1 MSARL
6 FTVRCAGL
14 LPILLAST
22 ALAGPLYWDWPEGV
36 PLTEVTLDGA
46 ALDEAGHLIAGLG
59 AGPLPPGGPEVFWCI
74 EADGRGGFYS
84 GTGHGGEIHHTD
96 ARGQARLVA
105 QVEAAEVF
113 SLLLLPGG
121 DLLAGCGP
129 EGELLRIGPD
139 GTVSELGQVPGGYV
153 WAMSAGPDGRIWLA
167 TGSPAAVWVLDKDGK
182 PGPAVELP
190 AQNVLDLAWDAAGHL
205 LASTQGPGLVYR
217 LDPAHP
223 DRPELLFAAR
233 PGRGAPVPAR
243 SRRRP
248 VRAGP
253 GGRRRDEDTGG
264 RARPGGGNGN
274 GNGNGG
280 GNGHGGMISLRDLQL
295 EVGPPRAALYR
306 LGDDGLVTPYW
317 SGETD
322 LMIAAWTERW
332 GWVGGGVVS
341 DDDGRST
348 LHRLTPPAGMQSL
361 AGWEG
366 GDVMAILPD
375 PARQR
380 LIVCEAHPGGL
391 SELSEQPAGPRVAV
405 SRIVDAGRS
414 VRWGRLRWQGQGEGT
429 APSWSVRSGNR
440 AEPDADWSAW
450 SDAWRGHD
458 EPIPAPAG
466 RYLQWRVAFP
476 QGEEAR
482 SWQVTGV
489 SLSAWRENLPP
500 VIAAFDLEQV
510 QEIFGGG
517 LMPRG
522 ENVTQTLQSGLRVE
536 YGRQS
541 SRDLRADPARAAET
555 RAVRTL
561 SWRADDPDGDRL
573 AYDLEF
579 RRVGETVWRPVLTA
593 TQETIGAWDTAGL
606 ADGQYELRLGASD
619 APDNPAAEA
628 LRTRR
633 LLAPV
638 AVDNTPPVVSR
649 LALERTTR
657 GVRVRFRAEDTAGV
671 LATATVVLPDGSRER
686 LDPADLIC
694 DSAREDF
701 DREVVWPREGAAAVA
716 GPWSLRVEVSDLG
729 GNRGFADAEVP

>member
-1 MSARL
+1 MSARP
-6 FTVRCAGL
+6 FNVRFAGL
-14 LPILLAST
+14 LPVLLAST

-59 AGPLPPGGPEVFWCI
+59 AGPLQPGGPEVFWCI

-96 ARGQARLVA
+96 AEGKARLVA

-129 EGELLRIGPD
+129 EGELLRIAPD
-139 GTVSELGQVPGGYV
+139 GTVSELAQVPGGYV

-167 TGSPAAVWVLDKDGK
+167 TGSPAALWVLDKGGK
-182 PGPAVELP
+182 AAPAVELP
-190 AQNVLDLAWDAAGHL
+190 AQNVLDLAWDGAGRL

-223 DRPELLFAAR
+223 DQPELLFAADQ
-233 PGRGAPVPAR
+233 GE
-243 SRRRP
+243 
-248 VRAGP
+248 VRQFLRGP
-253 GGRRRDEDTGG
+253 GGDLFVLALEVGDADEDNGG
-264 RARPGGGNGN
+264 RARPGGGNGG
-274 GNGNGG
+274 GNGSGG

-306 LGDDGLVTPYW
+306 LGADGLVTPYW

-332 GWVGGGVVS
+332 GWVGGGVVG

-391 SELSEQPAGPRVAV
+391 TELSEQPEGPRVAV

-414 VRWGRLRWQGQGEGT
+414 VRWGRLRWQGQGAGT

-440 AEPDADWSAW
+440 AEPDADWSDW

-476 QGEEAR
+476 KGEDAR

-522 ENVTQTLQSGLRVE
+522 DNVTQTLQSGLRVE

-541 SRDLRADPARAAET
+541 SRDQRADPARAAET
-555 RAVRTL
+555 RSVRTL

-619 APDNPAAEA
+619 ALDNPAAEA
-628 LRTRR
+628 LLTRR

-686 LDPADLIC
+686 LDPADRIC

-701 DREVVWPREGAAAVA
+701 DREVVWPREGAAAAA